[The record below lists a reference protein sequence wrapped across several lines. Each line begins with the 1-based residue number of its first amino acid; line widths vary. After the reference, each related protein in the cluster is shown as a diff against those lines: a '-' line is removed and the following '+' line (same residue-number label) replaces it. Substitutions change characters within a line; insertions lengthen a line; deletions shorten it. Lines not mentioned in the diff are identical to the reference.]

1 MFRALRVLVIAAII
15 AASLAFGGSSASAK
29 TRPNHVAPT
38 PPASAAPAP
47 RPALPPPTSA
57 SGITW
62 E

>member
-29 TRPNHVAPT
+29 THADRVAPT
-38 PPASAAPAP
+38 PPVSGAPGPRPTPPAPA
-47 RPALPPPTSA
+47 SA